1 MNNAHVATLVYRITH
16 GKQTDYST
24 AQPLGVDEPTSR
36 LEINARGVRH

>member
-1 MNNAHVATLVYRITH
+1 MNNAHVAALVYRIRH

-24 AQPLGVDEPTSR
+24 ARPLCVDEPTSH